1 MGRARRGNEDNLFCC
16 GAALDEASR
25 DMPFSVCG
33 ETGAP
38 AVFAVCDGMGGE
50 LAGERA
56 SLAAV
61 QALADFDGRLRG
73 ADSARLD
80 ALVCEYVAEA
90 NRRIRLGAG
99 ETKAEPRAAACAE
112 WAMAGESPNGARV
125 PPCNGEGGAA
135 SAERAVAGESPERPA
150 PQERPARTGSTL
162 ALAVVARGELR
173 AYNIGDSRVY
183 VLDGAGLRL
192 LSADHTL
199 AMAKVR
205 AGLLTE
211 EQARR
216 SGEWSKLTA
225 CLGIASD
232 DGTEFSADI
241 SPPVPLSGRMRLLL
255 CSDGLTDMAPDERI
269 GQILRSAKNVRQA
282 AQELMSEA
290 LNSGGAD
297 NVTLIVAD
305 IRAKASWKRRA

>member
-25 DMPFSVCG
+25 ELPFSVCG

-90 NRRIRLGAG
+90 NRRIRLVAR
-99 ETKAEPRAAACAE
+99 ETQAEPLAAACAE
-112 WAMAGESPNGARV
+112 RAMAGESL
-125 PPCNGEGGAA
+125 
-135 SAERAVAGESPERPA
+135 ERPA
-150 PQERPARTGSTL
+150 PRERPARTGSTL
-162 ALAVVARGELR
+162 ALAVVARDELR

-183 VLDGAGLRL
+183 AFDGAGLRL

-199 AMAKVR
+199 AMEKVR

-225 CLGIASD
+225 CLGIAG
-232 DGTEFSADI
+232 DGGAEFSAEI

-255 CSDGLTDMAPDERI
+255 CSDGLTDMATDERI
-269 GQILRSAKNVRQA
+269 GQILRSAKNARQA
-282 AQELMSEA
+282 ARELMSEA

-305 IRAKASWKRRA
+305 IRGLSRNPKKDGGRKSGVWHKTGMA